1 MAKLVSVNNGTIVDV
16 PDNSKIKDVCEN
28 QLGVEFGCENGVCAT
43 CRIKIAQGQE
53 NLSPKNEK
61 EEEVFPEEPEA
72 RLACQCEIKEGVV
85 MIDTSED

>member
-1 MAKLVSVNNGTIVDV
+1 MAKLVSVNTGHIVDV
-16 PDNSKIKDVCEN
+16 PDNSSIKGVCEDEF
-28 QLGVEFGCENGVCAT
+28 GVEFGCENGVCAT
-43 CRIKIAQGQE
+43 CRIKVSQGDK

-72 RLACQCEIKEGVV
+72 RLACQCQIKEGIV